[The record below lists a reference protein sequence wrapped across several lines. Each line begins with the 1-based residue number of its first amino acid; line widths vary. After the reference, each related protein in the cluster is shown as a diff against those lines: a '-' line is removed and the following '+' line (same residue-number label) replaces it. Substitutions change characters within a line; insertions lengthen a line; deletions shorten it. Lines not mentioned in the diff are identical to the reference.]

1 MATFYLILEI
11 SALLGVIIFPLA
23 GQKKARMNHKKQE
36 LSDLY
41 VNEKGYLEYVNDDK
55 DHHLPVH

>member
-1 MATFYLILEI
+1 MTTFYLILEI

-23 GQKKARMNHKKQE
+23 SSKKVRTNSRKQQ

-41 VNEKGYLEYVNDDK
+41 VNEKGHLEYISDGK
-55 DHHLPVH
+55 DRLPVH